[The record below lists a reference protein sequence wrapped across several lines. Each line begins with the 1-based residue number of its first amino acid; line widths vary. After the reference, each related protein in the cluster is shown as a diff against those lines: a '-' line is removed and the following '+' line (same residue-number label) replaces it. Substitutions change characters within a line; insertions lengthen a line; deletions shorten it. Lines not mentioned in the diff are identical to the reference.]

1 MVSKH
6 FCGNVV
12 SFQSKRK
19 KVWHWFPPIR
29 WIGLAAETCESKWT
43 TQNPDPPTNRHL
55 EKIGWEQRSLVI
67 SSRDLFKN
75 PNWRSPEVATSLWKG
90 RKSPSQKGHRELP
103 PGAFFS
109 GGLMFP
115 RRAALARR
123 EAAEQEVS
131 GRGRLGCRVDGL
143 IHGV

>member
-1 MVSKH
+1 MTFLKTLIGGRLRSRLAFERVANH
-6 FCGNVV
+6 HP
-12 SFQSKRK
+12 K
-19 KVWHWFPPIR
+19 KVTENCPR
-29 WIGLAAETCESKWT
+29 
-43 TQNPDPPTNRHL
+43 
-55 EKIGWEQRSLVI
+55 V
-67 SSRDLFKN
+67 
-75 PNWRSPEVATSLWKG
+75 
-90 RKSPSQKGHRELP
+90 LP
-103 PGAFFS
+103 FS